1 MIEAVD
7 MEQVESKSQLPDV
20 LRGSRLILLGTEI
33 DAPREFFAIEVR
45 FGSDLQRV
53 GILSAGIGVKPGWV
67 IRHDKLFVGFN
78 SRIAILRSNNSLE
91 LFAEIPLLTLFWQF
105 LDVPNAD
112 TILVLGETAVVALTS
127 SGDQLWR
134 IDTDLITD
142 FELSDTMLRLEFGS
156 DPPMSLD
163 LASGIAS

>member
-7 MEQVESKSQLPDV
+7 MEQVESKSHLLDV
-20 LRGSRLILLGTEI
+20 LRGSRQILLGTEI
-33 DAPREFFAIEVR
+33 DAPREFYVVEVR
-45 FGSDLQRV
+45 LGSDLQRV

-67 IRHDKLFVGFN
+67 IRNDNLFVGFN
-78 SRIAILRSNNSLE
+78 SRIAILRGNNSLE

-105 LDVPNAD
+105 LDVRSAD
-112 TILVLGETAVVALTS
+112 DILVLGETAVVALTS

-142 FELSDTMLRLEFGS
+142 FELSGTTLQLEFCS

-163 LASGIAS
+163 LASGVAS